1 MPTFEAAIEPDLP
14 VLAAACVLAGLAV
27 GIAVYLLAG
36 RVREEADR
44 AAPELSDAQR
54 RLRRQRAQRES
65 GLFGLMMSVLPPFV
79 LVARI
84 LPVQSTR
91 DSLAERYGRAGWPGG
106 LDDDEIAGVALL
118 LGVIVAVVAT
128 LLVLAVFP
136 LAAPLGLVGLL
147 MGPGLVSGRLTRRAA
162 DRDLEISRTMPFVLD
177 LLVLTMRAGAPL
189 NVAMERVVTD
199 YSGHPIG
206 AEFGAVLADM
216 EMGVTKSDAL
226 ENLAAR
232 NPIPAV
238 QTFADDLNQAE
249 ELGRPIA
256 DALERLSDRSRVR
269 RVQEATEMAGQAKV
283 MVLVPGMLV
292 FVAVLILLFAPFAVR
307 YFYGGYTGF

>member
-1 MPTFEAAIEPDLP
+1 
-14 VLAAACVLAGLAV
+14 
-27 GIAVYLLAG
+27 
-36 RVREEADR
+36 
-44 AAPELSDAQR
+44 
-54 RLRRQRAQRES
+54 
-65 GLFGLMMSVLPPFV
+65 MMSVLPPFV
-79 LVARI
+79 LFARI
-84 LPVQSTR
+84 LPLESTR
-91 DSLAERYGRAGWPGG
+91 ETLVERYGRAGWPGG
-106 LDDDEIAGVALL
+106 LDDDEVAGVALL
-118 LGVIVAVVAT
+118 AGVIVAVVAT

-136 LAAPLGLVGLL
+136 LAAPLGIVGLFT
-147 MGPGLVSGRLTRRAA
+147 GPGLVCGWLTRRAA
-162 DRDLEISRTMPFVLD
+162 QRDLEISRTMPFVLD

-226 ENLAAR
+226 ESLAAR

-238 QTFADDLNQAE
+238 RSFADDLNQAE

-256 DALERLSDRSRVR
+256 DALQRLADRSRQR
-269 RVQEATEMAGQAKV
+269 RVQEATEMAGRAKV

-307 YFYGGYTGF
+307 YFYGGYTGFRVRFLRNRHPAHRRGQDLPGRARRVRDRPLPVERDRSRGRFGRLGARHAP

>member
-1 MPTFEAAIEPDLP
+1 MFEAAIQTDLP
-14 VLAAACVLAGLAV
+14 VLAAASALMGLAV
-27 GIAVYLLAG
+27 GIVVYLLAG
-36 RVREEADR
+36 RVREEAGR
-44 AAPELSDAQR
+44 TEPSLSDAQR

-79 LVARI
+79 LVARV
-84 LPVQSTR
+84 LPVRSTR

-136 LAAPLGLVGLL
+136 LAAPAGLIGLL
-147 MGPGLVSGRLTRRAA
+147 TGPGLVSGWLTRRAA
-162 DRDLEISRTMPFVLD
+162 QRDLEISRTMPFVLD

-238 QTFADDLNQAE
+238 RTFADDLNQAE

-256 DALERLSDRSRVR
+256 DALERLSDRSRQR
-269 RVQEATEMAGQAKV
+269 RVQEATEKAGQAKV

>member
-1 MPTFEAAIEPDLP
+1 MPTFEAAIEPQLP
-14 VLAAACVLAGLAV
+14 VLGAASALAGLAF
-27 GIAVYLLAG
+27 GIVVYVLAG
-36 RVREEADR
+36 RVREEIGR
-44 AAPELSDAQR
+44 TTPSLSDAQR
-54 RLRRQRAQRES
+54 RVRRQRAQRES
-65 GLFGLMMSVLPPFV
+65 GLYGLMMSVLPPFV
-79 LVARI
+79 LLARV
-84 LPVQSTR
+84 LPLGNTS

-106 LDDDEIAGVALL
+106 LDDDEITGVALL
-118 LGVIVAVVAT
+118 AGVIVAILVT
-128 LLVLAVFP
+128 LLVLLVYP
-136 LAAPLGLVGLL
+136 LAAPLGVVGVLT
-147 MGPGLVSGRLTRRAA
+147 GPGVVSGWLTRRAA
-162 DRDLEISRTMPFVLD
+162 ERDLEISRTMPFVLD

-226 ENLAAR
+226 ENLAER

-238 QTFADDLNQAE
+238 RTFADDLNQAE
-249 ELGRPIA
+249 ELGRPVA
-256 DALERLSDRSRVR
+256 DALERLSDRSRQR
-269 RVQEATEMAGQAKV
+269 RVQEATEMAGKAKV

>member
-14 VLAAACVLAGLAV
+14 VLAAASALAGLAV
-27 GIAVYLLAG
+27 GIVVYLLAG
-36 RVREEADR
+36 RVREEAGR
-44 AAPELSDAQR
+44 AEPGISDAQR

-65 GLFGLMMSVLPPFV
+65 GLYGLMMSVLPPFV
-79 LVARI
+79 LVARG

-91 DSLAERYGRAGWPGG
+91 DSLVERYGRAGWPGG
-106 LDDDEIAGVALL
+106 LDDDEITGVALL
-118 LGVIVAVVAT
+118 AGVIVAAVAT
-128 LLVLAVFP
+128 LLAMAVFP
-136 LAAPLGLVGLL
+136 LAAPVGLVGLL
-147 MGPGLVSGRLTRRAA
+147 TGPGLVSGWLTRRAA
-162 DRDLEISRTMPFVLD
+162 QRDLEISRTMPFVLD

-199 YSGHPIG
+199 YAGHPIG

-238 QTFADDLNQAE
+238 RTFADDLNQAE
-249 ELGRPIA
+249 ELGRPVA
-256 DALERLSDRSRVR
+256 DTLERLSDRSRQR
-269 RVQEATEMAGQAKV
+269 RVQEATEMAGKAKV

>member
-14 VLAAACVLAGLAV
+14 VLAAACALVGLAV
-27 GIAVYLLAG
+27 GIVVYLLAG
-36 RVREEADR
+36 RVREEAGR
-44 AAPELSDAQR
+44 AEPRLSDAQR

-79 LVARI
+79 LVARV
-84 LPVQSTR
+84 LPLGSTR
-91 DSLAERYGRAGWPGG
+91 DALAERYARAGWPGG
-106 LDDDEIAGVALL
+106 LDDDELAGVALL
-118 LGVIVAVVAT
+118 LGVIVAIVAT
-128 LLVLAVFP
+128 LLALLVYP

-162 DRDLEISRTMPFVLD
+162 ERDLEISRTMPFVLD

-206 AEFGAVLADM
+206 AEFGSVLADM

-238 QTFADDLNQAE
+238 RTFADDLNQAE

-256 DALERLSDRSRVR
+256 DALERLSDRSRQR
-269 RVQEATEMAGQAKV
+269 RVQEATEMAGKAKV
-283 MVLVPGMLV
+283 LVL
-292 FVAVLILLFAPFAVR
+292 AVLILLFAPFAVR